1 MKVNKLKL
9 AMIFG
14 AIFILATSITVNQS
28 SPNGEEQITEL
39 RHLEDSCFTI
49 GNRGGES
56 YEIDSADAMQ
66 YIAGYQEYINGVKKV
81 LDVKAPHLYPN
92 KDQNLIYGVGT
103 TICEL
108 KNIIASAQVQDNSE
122 IWIMMGLMSNDSTEM
137 IFALEGENRKGEKE
151 WQYFDF
157 TRPCP
162 NSCPDWIGV
171 NY

>member
-1 MKVNKLKL
+1 MKINKLKL
-9 AMIFG
+9 IMIFG

-28 SPNGEEQITEL
+28 SFNGGERNTEL
-39 RHLEDSCFTI
+39 EYFEDSCFSI

-66 YIAGYQEYINGVKKV
+66 YITDYHNYINGVKKV

-92 KDQNLIYGVGT
+92 KDKNLIYGVGT

-108 KNIIASAQVQDNSE
+108 KNIIATAQAQDNSE

-137 IFALEGENRKGEKE
+137 IFALEGQDENGVEE
-151 WQYFDF
+151 WQFFDF

-162 NSCPDWIGV
+162 NSCPSWIGT
-171 NY
+171 NF